1 MAGLDNK
8 ISNVLGAA
16 LPYWL
21 KNQIQLRSQYN
32 NQSKRDDLNIS
43 YLTNQTAWVRL
54 VSSVNINAKKGM
66 DQLSDDMSYFKYTLG
81 ISDLQTPEDLAKK
94 YMLFGGTTQYINQNQ
109 NKLRFG
115 LGQDGAY
122 GMLGEQEIN
131 KFGYRP
137 MPGIS
142 DVKIET
148 QGRLGSV
155 RMATINFKVW
165 DKMQLDV
172 MDALYFKLGYTM
184 LLEWGHTVYIS
195 QEANSSVQFNY
206 SELYAIDPFQSG
218 ITKEKLNLQ
227 LAQNSRKTQ
236 GNYDGMLGIV
246 SNFNFSFNQ
255 EGGYDCS
262 LKIIGLGSIGDS
274 LKINN
279 PSSLPD
285 VVKSEVKAYLD
296 LINKKQQE
304 AAAKKA
310 QDSANAQTAVLEALK
325 TNDEESVQGESYVD
339 SISELGSDSDFTYV
353 YDSKSLVLYSAE
365 GAQQTPLNAN
375 QIANNLFY
383 FKDRFAVPQ
392 VKNFLVATEPAAAS
406 TKVFLNLDLLNI
418 KANNNEIFAQTGAR
432 DYTDI
437 LAYNESLDYK
447 TINNTGAVG
456 FETNLYGTRSSNT
469 GGGSLVTWIQYPQ
482 VFNSG
487 RKIIYR
493 AEVTVPQFLTNPS
506 TNSRVD
512 LFKLSYNYISS
523 NNFINKI
530 YSSYNIHDKIASAL
544 KDPNGWSVDYNGK
557 YNDITIISFSAGT
570 SGYGYVPSEKIDFLP
585 GIYKDTVT
593 NNGIPTLGLLLYKTI
608 TVSIPTLVTK
618 EVPNSSGTI
627 TVNSSNQDI
636 NYDLYIGLR
645 LNDASMIT
653 NFTQT
658 EPATKDALLLQIQ
671 QQFEKDAKQLTD
683 SLKPQEA
690 GNQESIDAQ
699 IDSSLRYQSN
709 LELAVKAIELYSLTQ
724 AVKEANLDIDKK
736 VKSYSLSTYPHRNF
750 LNNIMKY
757 GVFNK
762 FLDSLF
768 DGTINEDLNYGKEED
783 YVSKLID
790 ANDDDRFKIFC
801 KYGFNSSIMGGK
813 TNAKLPDQKVGV
825 PAVDYSELTT
835 TYVVPYEIN
844 QPTEGGGQI
853 IHPVYM
859 QLGFLLMIINA
870 MSTIY
875 ESEPIDDNTT
885 SPQNKPLVYIDFN
898 PETNLCLTNSLQ
910 FTTNPFSFLIPLQST
925 LADYKTLFSSNTI
938 DNSTNE
944 IKAPT
949 SGSASPLYDPG
960 NNPNISKDLPKFR
973 AGGNKDAYR
982 GKTMKIL
989 ISCEYVLDLIKQ
1001 FADHNGLNKVF
1012 LKPFLDQL
1020 VVDMNK
1026 SLGAMNIFRVAYDD
1040 TSNCFT
1046 IIDDQVQPLAEGED
1060 AVTQNASDTMPV
1072 YGVNSI
1078 AKSLNIQTEISS
1090 NLGNMVAI
1098 SANSN
1103 PLDQSAN
1110 STNASSYGFINN
1122 SYRDRY
1128 IPVRKDLSADEIK
1141 NAKAQ
1146 ELAREKV
1153 QYDSILKAEQKFN
1166 TTIERFYGTTQ
1177 PNKDDVSPATN
1188 YYIDRIT
1195 KTNNQPGP
1203 TRSSAMIPVSVNF
1216 TTRGISGFHMG
1227 HAFTLPSEILPYTY
1241 SSRHTPTLESV
1252 TDTDPTA
1259 DVKVAFATVG
1269 LSHTIQANV
1278 WDTSIKG
1285 SMILIKDQNAF
1296 SNATINTNY
1305 SNAPLLS
1312 PVITTNTN
1320 YVPGNTSVNPP
1331 TQYILNP
1338 YVSTFK
1344 TTSIAKLPTG
1354 IKTLMAAQTQNEG
1367 FFPTSIS
1374 YTTNNPGNVG
1384 TTNVSTGNV
1393 GKFNTLAEGIVAQW
1407 NQVLKGALNIDGAK
1421 SQFYNPNMSLYQYIS
1436 IYAPASDPKNNPSEY
1451 TNFIIGFFKSQGITI
1466 TANTT
1471 LSQIYAINQ
1480 NVPLWA

>member
-54 VSSVNINAKKGM
+54 VSSVNINAKNGM
-66 DQLSDDMSYFKYTLG
+66 DQLSDDMSYFKNTLG
-81 ISDLQTPEDLAKK
+81 ISDLKTPEDLAKK
-94 YMLFGGTTQYINQNQ
+94 YMLFGGTTQYINENQ

-195 QEANSSVQFNY
+195 QDANSPVQFNY
-206 SELYAIDPFQSG
+206 SEFYAIDPFQSG

-285 VVKSEVKAYLD
+285 VVKSEVRAYLD

-310 QDSANAQTAVLEALK
+310 QDSANAQTAVLESDK
-325 TNDEESVQGESYVD
+325 TNAEGLVQGQSYVD
-339 SISELGSDSDFTYV
+339 SVYGHRSDSDFTYV
-353 YDSKSLVLYSAE
+353 YDSNSLVVYSAE

-375 QIANNLFY
+375 QIEKNLFY

-392 VKNFLVATEPAAAS
+392 VKNFLVATKAAAES
-406 TKVFLNLDLLNI
+406 TTAFLNLDLLN
-418 KANNNEIFAQTGAR
+418 KEANNNKIFAQTGAR

-437 LAYNESLDYK
+437 LAYNEFLDYK
-447 TINNTGAVG
+447 TINSTGAVG
-456 FETNLYGTRSSNT
+456 FETGLYGTRSSN
-469 GGGSLVTWIQYPQ
+469 GGGGGWGSLVTWIQYPQ

-487 RKIIYR
+487 KKIIYR
-493 AEVTVPQFLTNPS
+493 AEVTVPQFLTNS
-506 TNSRVD
+506 NTNARVD
-512 LFKLSYNYISS
+512 LFKLNYINGNSS
-523 NNFINKI
+523 V
-530 YSSYNIHDKIASAL
+530 YSFYKIHDKIASAL
-544 KDPNGWSVDYNGK
+544 KEYQNEWLVDSEGK
-557 YNDITIISFSAGT
+557 YNDRAINA
-570 SGYGYVPSEKIDFLP
+570 FLP
-585 GIYKDTVT
+585 GIYKDTLT
-593 NNGIPTLGLLLYKTI
+593 NDTPTLGLLLYKKI
-608 TVSIPTLVTK
+608 TVGITTVVN
-618 EVPNSSGTI
+618 ENVINSSGTI
-627 TVNSSNQDI
+627 IVKSSDKLI

-653 NFTQT
+653 NFIQT
-658 EPATKDALLLQIQ
+658 GYQATKDAQLAQIQ
-671 QQFEKDAKQLTD
+671 QQFQQKAKELND
-683 SLKPQEA
+683 SLKSQEA

-724 AVKEANLDIDKK
+724 AVNEANLDIGKT
-736 VKSYSLSTYPHRNF
+736 VKSYSLSTDPHRKF

-757 GVFNK
+757 GVFNG

-768 DGTINEDLNYGKEED
+768 DGTIKDDLNYGTEED

-813 TNAKLPDQKVGV
+813 TNAKLTDQQVGV
-825 PAVDYSELTT
+825 RAVDYSELTT

-875 ESEPIDDNTT
+875 ESEPIDANTT
-885 SPQNKPLVYIDFN
+885 SPQNKPLIYIDFN

-938 DNSTNE
+938 DDSKNE

-949 SGSASPLYDPG
+949 SGSASKLYDPEKD
-960 NNPNISKDLPKFR
+960 PNISKALPKFR

-1046 IIDDQVQPLAEGED
+1046 IVDDQVQPLAEGED

-1103 PLDQSAN
+1103 SADQSAN

-1146 ELAREKV
+1146 ELAREKA

-1166 TTIERFYGTTQ
+1166 TTIESFYGTTQ
-1177 PNKDDVSPATN
+1177 PNKDDVSQATN
-1188 YYIDRIT
+1188 YYIDRST

-1241 SSRHTPTLESV
+1241 SSRHTPTLNSV

-1296 SNATINTNY
+1296 SNATINTYY

-1312 PVITTNTN
+1312 PLLNVNA
-1320 YVPGNTSVNPP
+1320 PGSVAIDPNS
-1331 TQYILNP
+1331 L
-1338 YVSTFK
+1338 
-1344 TTSIAKLPTG
+1344 
-1354 IKTLMAAQTQNEG
+1354 
-1367 FFPTSIS
+1367 
-1374 YTTNNPGNVG
+1374 
-1384 TTNVSTGNV
+1384 NVSGD
-1393 GKFNTLAEGIVAQW
+1393 W
-1407 NQVLKGALNIDGAK
+1407 LNRA
-1421 SQFYNPNMSLYQYIS
+1421 FQYIS
-1436 IYAPASDPKNNPSEY
+1436 YKEGFEPIAKFDINHFRGGYGSDKKLVDNQLQTVVQNTKFTTKEAEDTLKYEIVADYSKRVIRAIGQTAWDKLSDNQKASLTSFAYNTGHINEGISGAVKSGNYSIAAQLIASGPY
-1451 TNFIIGFFKSQGITI
+1451 TAKGQYLPGLESRRKEESALFSKL
-1466 TANTT
+1466 A
-1471 LSQIYAINQ
+1471 
-1480 NVPLWA
+1480 

>member
-21 KNQIQLRSQYN
+21 KKQIQLRSQYN
-32 NQSKRDDLNIS
+32 NQANRDDLNIS

-54 VSSVNINAKKGM
+54 VSSININGKNGM
-66 DQLSDDMSYFKYTLG
+66 DQLSDDMSYFKNTLG
-81 ISDLQTPEDLAKK
+81 ISDLNSPADLAKK
-94 YMLFGGTTQYINQNQ
+94 YMLFGGTTQYINENQ

-137 MPGIS
+137 MPGIT
-142 DVKIET
+142 DVKIDT

-165 DKMQLDV
+165 DKMQLDI

-195 QEANSSVQFNY
+195 QEANSDVQFNY
-206 SELYAIDPFQSG
+206 SEFYAIDPFQPG

-227 LAQNSRKTQ
+227 LAQNSRKAQ

-246 SNFNFSFNQ
+246 TNFNFSFTQ

-262 LKIIGLGSIGDS
+262 LKIVGLGAIGDS

-285 VVKSEVKAYLD
+285 VVKSQVRAYLD

-304 AAAKKA
+304 AAAKAA
-310 QDSANAQTAVLEALK
+310 QDSADAQSAVLAADKKNAEGLV
-325 TNDEESVQGESYVD
+325 TGDSYVD
-339 SISELGSDSDFTYV
+339 AVYKNRGDSDFIYA
-353 YDSKSLVLYSAE
+353 YDSNSTVVYSSQGAAE
-365 GAQQTPLNAN
+365 TPLNQN
-375 QIANNLFY
+375 QILKNLFY
-383 FKDRFAVPQ
+383 FNNTFAVPQ
-392 VKNFLVATEPAAAS
+392 VKNFLAGTKAAAAS
-406 TKVFLNLDLLNI
+406 TTMYLNLDLLN
-418 KANNNEIFAQTGAR
+418 KEANNNKIFAQTRAK

-447 TINNTGAVG
+447 TINSTGAVG
-456 FETNLYGTRSSNT
+456 FETGLYGVRSSNIA
-469 GGGSLVTWIQYPQ
+469 GGLQVTWIQYPQ
-482 VFNSG
+482 TFNSG
-487 RKIIYR
+487 KSITYR
-493 AEVTVPQFLTNPS
+493 AELTMPQFLTNQS
-506 TNSRVD
+506 TNNRVN
-512 LFKLSYNYISS
+512 LLKLNYINGNSS
-523 NNFINKI
+523 V
-530 YSSYNIHDKIASAL
+530 YSFYKIHDKIAAAL
-544 KDPNGWSVDYNGK
+544 KDYQNGWFVDSEGK
-557 YNDITIISFSAGT
+557 YNDRAIKAFA
-570 SGYGYVPSEKIDFLP
+570 P
-585 GIYKDTVT
+585 GIYKDTLT
-593 NNGIPTLGLLLYKTI
+593 NDTPTLGLLLYKKI
-608 TVSIPTLVTK
+608 TVPIHIIISDQTK
-618 EVPNSSGTI
+618 NSSGTVS
-627 TVNSSNQDI
+627 VNTSDQLI

-645 LNDASMIT
+645 LNDAAMIT
-653 NFTQT
+653 NFIQT
-658 EPATKDALLLQIQ
+658 GYVATKDAQLAAIQ
-671 QQFEKDAKQLTD
+671 REFDQKAKQLNA
-683 SLKPQEA
+683 SLQPGEA
-690 GNQESIDAQ
+690 ANQESVDAQ

-709 LELAVKAIELYSLTQ
+709 LELAIKAIELYSLTQ
-724 AVKEANLDIDKK
+724 AVNEANLDLGRT
-736 VKSYSLSTYPHRNF
+736 VKSYSLSTDPHRKF

-757 GVFNK
+757 GVFNG

-768 DGTINEDLNYGKEED
+768 DGTIKDDSTYGTEEE
-783 YVSKLID
+783 YVNKLID
-790 ANDDDRFKIFC
+790 ANDDDRFKIFA

-813 TNAKLPDQKVGV
+813 INAKIKDGQVGV
-825 PAVDYSELTT
+825 PAVDYSELTI
-835 TYVVPYEIN
+835 TYVIPYEIN
-844 QPTEGGGQI
+844 QPIEGSGQI

-875 ESEPIDDNTT
+875 ESEPIDANTT
-885 SPQNKPLVYIDFN
+885 SPQNKPLVYLDFN

-910 FTTNPFSFLIPLQST
+910 FTTNPFSFLIPLQAT

-938 DNSTNE
+938 DDSKNE

-949 SGSASPLYDPG
+949 SGSTSKLYDPEHD
-960 NNPNISKDLPKFR
+960 PNISGALPKFR

-989 ISCEYVLDLIKQ
+989 VSCEYVLNLIKE

-1020 VVDMNK
+1020 LVDMNK

-1046 IIDDQVQPLAEGED
+1046 IVDDQVQPLAEGEE
-1060 AVTQNASDTMPV
+1060 AVSQNATDTMPV

-1090 NLGNMVAI
+1090 NLSNMVAI

-1103 PLDQSAN
+1103 SADQSAN

-1141 NAKAQ
+1141 NQKAQ
-1146 ELAREKV
+1146 ELAREKA

-1166 TTIERFYGTTQ
+1166 TSIKLFYSTIQ
-1177 PNKDDVSPATN
+1177 PNKDDVSQATN
-1188 YYIDRIT
+1188 YYIDRST

-1216 TTRGISGFHMG
+1216 TTHGISGFHMG
-1227 HAFTLPSEILPYTY
+1227 HAFTLPSDILPYTY
-1241 SSRHTPTLESV
+1241 SSRHTPTLKDV
-1252 TDTDPTA
+1252 TATDPTS

-1269 LSHTIQANV
+1269 LSHTIQGNV

-1296 SNATINTNY
+1296 SNATINTSY
-1305 SNAPLLS
+1305 SNAPLL
-1312 PVITTNTN
+1312 VINSNANIPNAQGQILVLATYYGFKGDKLKDTNSIKGI
-1320 YVPGNTSVNPP
+1320 GNRNNQLVETQSGQGNSVA
-1331 TQYILNP
+1331 LKK
-1338 YVSTFK
+1338 STADAIGVK
-1344 TTSIAKLPTG
+1344 NGDNVLVTIPDGRSIIVKYDDTIPEYD
-1354 IKTLMAAQTQNEG
+1354 Q
-1367 FFPTSIS
+1367 
-1374 YTTNNPGNVG
+1374 G
-1384 TTNVSTGNV
+1384 TR
-1393 GKFNTLAEGIVAQW
+1393 
-1407 NQVLKGALNIDGAK
+1407 ID
-1421 SQFYNPNMSLYQYIS
+1421 FYNPS
-1436 IYAPASDPKNNPSEY
+1436 ADKN
-1451 TNFIIGFFKSQGITI
+1451 GGKSTFSFVGKSVLIQK
-1466 TANTT
+1466 AK
-1471 LSQIYAINQ
+1471 
-1480 NVPLWA
+1480 

>member
-21 KNQIQLRSQYN
+21 KKQIQLRSQYN
-32 NQSKRDDLNIS
+32 NQANRDDLNIS

-54 VSSVNINAKKGM
+54 VSSVNINGKNGM
-66 DQLSDDMSYFKYTLG
+66 DQLSDDMSYFKNTLG
-81 ISDLQTPEDLAKK
+81 ISDLNSPADLAKK
-94 YMLFGGTTQYINQNQ
+94 YMLFGGTTQYINQNE

-137 MPGIS
+137 MPGIT
-142 DVKIET
+142 DVKIDT

-155 RMATINFKVW
+155 RMATINFKIW

-195 QEANSSVQFNY
+195 QEANSDVQFNY
-206 SELYAIDPFQSG
+206 SEFYAIDPFQPG

-227 LAQNSRKTQ
+227 LAQNSRKSE
-236 GNYDGMLGIV
+236 GNYDGMLGMV
-246 SNFNFSFNQ
+246 TNFNFSFTQ

-262 LKIIGLGSIGDS
+262 LKIIGLGAIGDS

-285 VVKSEVKAYLD
+285 VVKSQVRAYLD
-296 LINKKQQE
+296 LIYKKQAE
-304 AAAKKA
+304 AAQDAIDA
-310 QDSANAQTAVLEALK
+310 QSAVLAADKKNAEGLVKGDSYA
-325 TNDEESVQGESYVD
+325 TSVS
-339 SISELGSDSDFTYV
+339 LGKANSDFTIV
-353 YDSKSLVLYSAE
+353 YDSNSPILYSADYIDVIKFLPDQE
-365 GAQQTPLNAN
+365 LN
-375 QIANNLFY
+375 IEKDIFY
-383 FKDRFAVPQ
+383 FNDRFAVPQ
-392 VKNFLVATEPAAAS
+392 VKNFLVATKKAAKG
-406 TKVFLNLDLLNI
+406 TTVYLNLDSLN
-418 KANNNEIFAQTGAR
+418 KEATNNAIFAQTNAK

-437 LAYNESLDYK
+437 LAYTDNGSIDYK
-447 TINNTGAVG
+447 TINSANNTTFVG
-456 FETNLYGTRSSNT
+456 DSYGVKITTASSGNKV
-469 GGGSLVTWIQYPQ
+469 GYLVTWIQYPQ
-482 VFNSG
+482 VFQSG
-487 RKIIYR
+487 KKIIYR
-493 AEVTVPQFLTNPS
+493 AEVSIPLFLTSPL
-506 TNSRVD
+506 TNAKID
-512 LFKLSYNYISS
+512 LFKPNYINGNSS
-523 NNFINKI
+523 V
-530 YSSYNIHDKIASAL
+530 YSFYKIHDKIAAAL
-544 KDPNGWSVDYNGK
+544 KDYQNAWLVDSEEVYN
-557 YNDITIISFSAGT
+557 YVNINAFS
-570 SGYGYVPSEKIDFLP
+570 P
-585 GIYKDTVT
+585 GIYKDTLT
-593 NNGIPTLGLLLYKTI
+593 NDTPTLGLLLYKHI
-608 TVSIPTLVTK
+608 TVPIHTIISNQN
-618 EVPNSSGTI
+618 PNSSGTVS
-627 TVNSSNQDI
+627 VNTSDQLI

-645 LNDASMIT
+645 LNDAAMIT
-653 NFTQT
+653 NFLQT
-658 EPATKDALLLQIQ
+658 DYVATKEAQLAAIQ
-671 QQFEKDAKQLTD
+671 QQFDEKAKQLNA
-683 SLKPQEA
+683 SLQPGEA
-690 GNQESIDAQ
+690 GNQESVDAQ

-709 LELAVKAIELYSLTQ
+709 LELAIKAIELYSLTQ
-724 AVKEANLDIDKK
+724 AVNEANLDLGRT
-736 VKSYSLSTYPHRNF
+736 VKSYSLSTDPHRKF

-757 GVFNK
+757 GVFNG

-768 DGTINEDLNYGKEED
+768 DGTIKDDSTYGTEEE
-783 YVSKLID
+783 YVNKLID
-790 ANDDDRFKIFC
+790 ANDDDRFKIFA

-813 TNAKLPDQKVGV
+813 INAKIKDGQVGV

-835 TYVVPYEIN
+835 TYVIPYEIN
-844 QPTEGGGQI
+844 QPIEGSGQI

-875 ESEPIDDNTT
+875 ESEPIDANTT
-885 SPQNKPLVYIDFN
+885 SPQNKPLVYLDFN

-910 FTTNPFSFLIPLQST
+910 FTTNPFSFLIPLQAT

-938 DNSTNE
+938 DDSKNE

-949 SGSASPLYDPG
+949 SGSASKLYDPEHD
-960 NNPNISKDLPKFR
+960 PNISGALPKFR

-989 ISCEYVLDLIKQ
+989 VSCEYVLNLIKE

-1046 IIDDQVQPLAEGED
+1046 IVDDQVQPLAEGEE
-1060 AVTQNASDTMPV
+1060 AVSQNAIDTMPV

-1090 NLGNMVAI
+1090 NLSNMVAI

-1103 PLDQSAN
+1103 SSDQSAN

-1141 NAKAQ
+1141 NQKAQ
-1146 ELAREKV
+1146 ELAREKA

-1166 TTIERFYGTTQ
+1166 TSIKLFYSTIQ
-1177 PNKDDVSPATN
+1177 PNKDDVSQATN
-1188 YYIDRIT
+1188 YYIDRST

-1216 TTRGISGFHMG
+1216 TTHGISGFHMG

-1241 SSRHTPTLESV
+1241 SSRHTPTLKDV
-1252 TDTDPTA
+1252 TATDPTS

-1269 LSHTIQANV
+1269 LSHTIQGNV

-1296 SNATINTNY
+1296 SNATINTSY
-1305 SNAPLLS
+1305 SNAPLL
-1312 PVITTNTN
+1312 VINSNANIPNAQGQILALATYYGFKGDKLKDTNSIKGI
-1320 YVPGNTSVNPP
+1320 GNRNNQLVETQSGQGNSVA
-1331 TQYILNP
+1331 LKK
-1338 YVSTFK
+1338 STADAIGVK
-1344 TTSIAKLPTG
+1344 NGDNVLVTIPDGRSIIVKYDDTIPEYD
-1354 IKTLMAAQTQNEG
+1354 Q
-1367 FFPTSIS
+1367 
-1374 YTTNNPGNVG
+1374 G
-1384 TTNVSTGNV
+1384 TR
-1393 GKFNTLAEGIVAQW
+1393 
-1407 NQVLKGALNIDGAK
+1407 ID
-1421 SQFYNPNMSLYQYIS
+1421 FYNPS
-1436 IYAPASDPKNNPSEY
+1436 ADKN
-1451 TNFIIGFFKSQGITI
+1451 GGKSTFSFVGKSVLIQK
-1466 TANTT
+1466 AK
-1471 LSQIYAINQ
+1471 
-1480 NVPLWA
+1480 

>member
-54 VSSVNINAKKGM
+54 VSSVNINAKNGM

-81 ISDLQTPEDLAKK
+81 ISDLKTPEDLAKK
-94 YMLFGGTTQYINQNQ
+94 YMLFGGTTQYINENQ

-195 QEANSSVQFNY
+195 QDANSPVQFNY
-206 SELYAIDPFQSG
+206 SEFYAIDPFQSG

-285 VVKSEVKAYLD
+285 VVKSEVRAYLD

-304 AAAKKA
+304 DAAKKA
-310 QDSANAQTAVLEALK
+310 QDSANAQTAVLLSDKKNAEGL
-325 TNDEESVQGESYVD
+325 VQGESYVD
-339 SISELGSDSDFTYV
+339 SVYGHRSDSDFTYV
-353 YDSKSLVLYSAE
+353 YDSNSLVVYSAE
-365 GAQQTPLNAN
+365 GAQQTPLNPN
-375 QIANNLFY
+375 QIEKNLFY

-392 VKNFLVATEPAAAS
+392 VKNFLVATKAAAAS
-406 TKVFLNLDLLNI
+406 TTVFLNLDLLN
-418 KANNNEIFAQTGAR
+418 KEANNNKIFAQTGAS

-447 TINNTGAVG
+447 TINSTGAVG
-456 FETNLYGTRSSNT
+456 FQTGLYGTRSSNA
-469 GGGSLVTWIQYPQ
+469 GGGFQVTWIQYPQ

-487 RKIIYR
+487 NNIIYR
-493 AEVTVPQFLTNPS
+493 AEVTVPQFLTNPN
-506 TNSRVD
+506 TNARVD
-512 LFKLSYNYISS
+512 LFKLNYINGNSS
-523 NNFINKI
+523 V
-530 YSSYNIHDKIASAL
+530 YSFYKIHDKIASAL
-544 KDPNGWSVDYNGK
+544 KDYQNEWSVDSEGK
-557 YNDITIISFSAGT
+557 YNDLAINA
-570 SGYGYVPSEKIDFLP
+570 FLP
-585 GIYKDTVT
+585 GIYKDTLT
-593 NNGIPTLGLLLYKTI
+593 NDTPTLGLLLYKKI
-608 TVSIPTLVTK
+608 TVVIKTVVN
-618 EVPNSSGTI
+618 ENEQNSSGTI
-627 TVNSSNQDI
+627 TFNSSDQPI

-653 NFTQT
+653 NFTQDRIK
-658 EPATKDALLLQIQ
+658 ATKEAQLAQIQ
-671 QQFEKDAKQLTD
+671 KQFEQDVKKLTD

-724 AVKEANLDIDKK
+724 AVNEANLDIEKK
-736 VKSYSLSTYPHRNF
+736 VKSYSLSTDQHRKF

-757 GVFNK
+757 GVFNG

-768 DGTINEDLNYGKEED
+768 DGTIDDLNYGTEED

-813 TNAKLPDQKVGV
+813 TNAKLTDQQVGV
-825 PAVDYSELTT
+825 PEVDYSELTT

-875 ESEPIDDNTT
+875 ESESIDTN
-885 SPQNKPLVYIDFN
+885 SPQNKPLIYIDFN

-925 LADYKTLFSSNTI
+925 LADYKTLFSPNTI
-938 DNSTNE
+938 DDSTNE

-949 SGSASPLYDPG
+949 SGSASKLYDPEKD
-960 NNPNISKDLPKFR
+960 PNISKDLPKFR

-1046 IIDDQVQPLAEGED
+1046 IVDDQVQPLAEGED
-1060 AVTQNASDTMPV
+1060 AVTQNPSDSMPV

-1103 PLDQSAN
+1103 SDDQSAN

-1128 IPVRKDLSADEIK
+1128 IPVRKDLSAAEIK
-1141 NAKAQ
+1141 NAKAK
-1146 ELAREKV
+1146 ELEREKA

-1166 TTIERFYGTTQ
+1166 TTIESFYGSTQ
-1177 PNKDDVSPATN
+1177 PNKDDVSQATN
-1188 YYIDRIT
+1188 YYIDRST
-1195 KTNNQPGP
+1195 KTNNQQGP

-1241 SSRHTPTLESV
+1241 SSRHTPTLNSV

-1296 SNATINTNY
+1296 SNATINTSY

-1312 PVITTNTN
+1312 PLLNVNA
-1320 YVPGNTSVNPP
+1320 PGSVAIDPNS
-1331 TQYILNP
+1331 L
-1338 YVSTFK
+1338 
-1344 TTSIAKLPTG
+1344 
-1354 IKTLMAAQTQNEG
+1354 
-1367 FFPTSIS
+1367 
-1374 YTTNNPGNVG
+1374 
-1384 TTNVSTGNV
+1384 NVSGD
-1393 GKFNTLAEGIVAQW
+1393 W
-1407 NQVLKGALNIDGAK
+1407 LNRA
-1421 SQFYNPNMSLYQYIS
+1421 FQYIS
-1436 IYAPASDPKNNPSEY
+1436 YKEGFEPIAKFDINHFRGGYGSDKKLVDNQLQTVVQNTKFTTKEAEDTLKYEIVADYSKRVIRAIGQTAWDKLSDNQKASLTSFAYNTGNINEGISGAVKSGNYSIAAQLIASAPY
-1451 TNFIIGFFKSQGITI
+1451 TAKGKYLPGLESRRKEESALFSKHD
-1466 TANTT
+1466 
-1471 LSQIYAINQ
+1471 
-1480 NVPLWA
+1480 

>member
-32 NQSKRDDLNIS
+32 NQSKREDLNIS

-246 SNFNFSFNQ
+246 NNFNFSFNQ

-310 QDSANAQTAVLEALK
+310 QDSVNAKTAVLESDK
-325 TNDEESVQGESYVD
+325 TKAEGLVKGDSYVD
-339 SISELGSDSDFTYV
+339 SIYRHLSDSSFTYV
-353 YDSKSLVLYSAE
+353 YDSNSSVLYDPE
-365 GAQQTPLNAN
+365 GETPFDAKKQL
-375 QIANNLFY
+375 LY
-383 FKDRFAVPQ
+383 FDDRFAVPQ
-392 VKNFLVATEPAAAS
+392 VQNFLVATKAAAES
-406 TKVFLNLDLLNI
+406 TTVFLDLELLNI
-418 KANNNEIFAQTGAR
+418 KANNNNIFAQTGAR
-432 DYTDI
+432 NYTDI
-437 LAYNESLDYK
+437 LAYNESLNYK
-447 TINNTGAVG
+447 TINNTGEDG
-456 FETNLYGTRSSNT
+456 FETNLYGTRSD
-469 GGGSLVTWIQYPQ
+469 GKFVVTWIQYPQ
-482 VFNSG
+482 VFNKDLKSLIKYLKDFNSG
-487 RKIIYR
+487 KNIIYR
-493 AEVTVPQFLTNPS
+493 AEVTVPQFLTNPYNN
-506 TNSRVD
+506 TRVD
-512 LFKLSYNYISS
+512 LFKHNSITGNSS
-523 NNFINKI
+523 I
-530 YSSYNIHDKIASAL
+530 YSFYKIHDTIAYAL
-544 KDPNGWSVDYNGK
+544 KDYQTAWSVDYNGK
-557 YNDITIISFSAGT
+557 YNDLDNGA
-570 SGYGYVPSEKIDFLP
+570 YLFLQ

-593 NNGIPTLGLLLYKTI
+593 NEVPTLGLSLYKKI
-608 TVSIPTLVTK
+608 TVSIPTAVN
-618 EVPNSSGTI
+618 ENVPNSSGTI

-724 AVKEANLDIDKK
+724 AVKDANNLDIDKK
-736 VKSYSLSTYPHRNF
+736 VKSYSLSTYPYRNF

-875 ESEPIDDNTT
+875 ESEPIDDHTT

-925 LADYKTLFSSNTI
+925 LADYKTLFSPNTI
-938 DNSTNE
+938 DDSTNE

-949 SGSASPLYDPG
+949 SGSASKLYDPEK
-960 NNPNISKDLPKFR
+960 NPNISKDLPEFR
-973 AGGNKDAYR
+973 AGGNNNAYR

-1046 IIDDQVQPLAEGED
+1046 IVDDQVQPLAEGED
-1060 AVTQNASDTMPV
+1060 AVTQNPLDTMPV

-1241 SSRHTPTLESV
+1241 SSRHTPTLNSV

-1296 SNATINTNY
+1296 SNATINTSY